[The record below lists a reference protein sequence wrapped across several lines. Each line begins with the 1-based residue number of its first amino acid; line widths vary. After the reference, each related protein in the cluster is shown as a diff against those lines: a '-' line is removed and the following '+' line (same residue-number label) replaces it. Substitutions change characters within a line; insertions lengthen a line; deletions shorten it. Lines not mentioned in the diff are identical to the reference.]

1 MPSPL
6 PLPPFLHA
14 FAEDV
19 LALSS
24 QLGAAQDVQW
34 VSSPRLQVDSDG
46 RRATGTYS
54 DPVPATVTDRARL
67 RVRAAVV
74 GAETTLR
81 GARAAVGD
89 ASAALELALAE
100 WSAGVRRVQEQPT

>member
-6 PLPPFLHA
+6 PLPNFLRA

-34 VSSPRLQVDSDG
+34 VASPRPTVDSDG

-54 DPVPATVTDRARL
+54 DPVPATVSDPSRL

-81 GARAAVGD
+81 EARATVAD
-89 ASAALELALAE
+89 ASAGLELALAE
-100 WSAGVRRVQEQPT
+100 WSAGAR